1 MRNNATF
8 QEYSC
13 VRFLEFRCLSLLY
26 SLTQTTMSKRTID
39 AMMYGDYLVE
49 KFPEVYASNRIVV
62 FFKLRYDYTDEGRF
76 SNWDGVIDY
85 FQDIIEQDH
94 VPICGIYADENLG
107 KMNEQVKRHCH
118 FNFFTTVFETTV
130 AATNWVERVKQ
141 RITRDKDSGFKHSKC
156 CFSFV
161 ACTGKDQVRSEDNL
175 LQYPLKH
182 VEHLGEHIYME
193 PLFREQLPDFNLQLR
208 WESAR
213 AFAIDNANRRLKAVE
228 KMAQRSTYE
237 VLLDQLDAMKPSEK
251 PHDEYKVF
259 LFIIDYLKKEK
270 MPIDDRKVKSWV
282 MSLSFHLKLI
292 DERSL
297 YSKIMM

>member
-1 MRNNATF
+1 
-8 QEYSC
+8 
-13 VRFLEFRCLSLLY
+13 
-26 SLTQTTMSKRTID
+26 MSKRTID
-39 AMMYGDYLVE
+39 AMMYGEYLVE
-49 KFPEVYASNRIVV
+49 KFPEVYASNKIVV
-62 FFKLRYDYTDEGRF
+62 FFKLRYDYPDEGPF

-85 FQDIIEQDH
+85 FENIIDQDN

-118 FNFFTTVFETTV
+118 FNFFTTVFETTSE
-130 AATNWVERVKQ
+130 AKTWVERVKQ
-141 RITRDKDSGFKHSKC
+141 RITRDKDSGFKHAKC

-161 ACTGKDQVRSEDNL
+161 ACIGKDEVRSEDNL

-182 VEHLGEHIYME
+182 VESLDDSNHIYME
-193 PLFREQLPDFNLQLR
+193 RLFREQLPDFNLELR

-213 AFAIDNANRRLKAVE
+213 AYAIDTANRRLKAVE

-237 VLLDQLDAMKPSEK
+237 VLLEQLDAMQKPEK
-251 PHDEYKVF
+251 PTDEYKVF
-259 LFIIDYLKKEK
+259 LFIVEYLKKEK

-282 MSLSFHLKLI
+282 LSLCLHLKLI

-297 YSKIMM
+297 FAKIMK